1 MGMPTTAIYL
11 LVATLAAPPL
21 IKLGIDPLA
30 AHLFVLYFGIVS
42 LITPPV
48 AIAAFVAAKL
58 AGAKPMETAVAS
70 VRIGWTALIIP
81 ILFVLSPSLIMKG
94 SAFEVVVAVVTAIAG
109 VWLVTAALMGFGL
122 RRMDALMRL
131 GFLVAGLALLLPS
144 GAFQGGEI
152 VDIAGAV
159 LAVLLVGREYLVR
172 SREAPALR

>member
-1 MGMPTTAIYL
+1 MPTTAIYL

-48 AIAAFVAAKL
+48 AVAAFVAAKL
-58 AGAKPMETAVAS
+58 ADAKPMETAVAS

-81 ILFVLSPSLIMKG
+81 FLFVLSPSLIMNG
-94 SAFEVVVAVVTAIAG
+94 SVFEVGLALITAIAG

-122 RRMDALMRL
+122 KKMDAITRS
-131 GFLVAGLALLLPS
+131 GFLVAGIALLIPA
-144 GAFQGGEI
+144 GAFQGGVI
-152 VDIAGAV
+152 VDIAGAL
-159 LAVLLVGREYLVR
+159 LAVLLVGREYIVR
-172 SREAPALR
+172 SRESPAGAQS